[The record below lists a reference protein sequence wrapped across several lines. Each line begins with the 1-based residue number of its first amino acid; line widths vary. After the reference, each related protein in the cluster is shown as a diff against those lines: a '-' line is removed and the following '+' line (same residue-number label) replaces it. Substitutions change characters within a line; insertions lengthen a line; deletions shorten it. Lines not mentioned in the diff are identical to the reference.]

1 MDVLRILQPFSKY
14 AKEDDWKQ
22 LCSKFGKLVRVQ
34 PKIED
39 LLGFD
44 FKNKKFLQDLAFLTK
59 QVQMVGLLIEDV
71 NNIEKR
77 WNTLELEFKY

>member
-1 MDVLRILQPFSKY
+1 
-14 AKEDDWKQ
+14 
-22 LCSKFGKLVRVQ
+22 LCSKFGKLVRIQ
-34 PKIED
+34 PKIGD

-44 FKNKKFLQDLAFLTK
+44 FKNKKFLADLAFLTK

-77 WNTLELEFKY
+77 WNTLELEFKFYENIPLIYK